1 MRLPTPCHRS
11 LTRVMRSFLEQ
22 CSHARGATQVPGALR
37 GAGTAA
43 PQVHLP
49 AAAPHHRPQHAD
61 AAGRLRPPHARRGA
75 RAHHRRGRRPP
86 SAPGRCA
93 ALPSAAVHCSATVTQ
108 RRTVCFA
115 SRGYLGRSK
124 GPPYCCQAG
133 SAAVCQC
140 CMPRRVRVCWLSSSS
155 GPICVELEPRR
166 GEHHRPDAG
175 RGQRVRRG
183 LLPPLAAG
191 ARVWRTCSGGG
202 YPFLHATHSKRTCL
216 MDANAGRPYPA
227 LTVVFRRAVGA
238 MSLASRALQRLPA
251 TVNACRV
258 DMLPCVTAAS

>member
-124 GPPYCCQAG
+124 GPPYCCRAPLLFASAVCPDASGYAG
-133 SAAVCQC
+133 SAAPPDPSAWSWSRGEVSTIVQTPEGGNASAAGFYHLWQQARECGEPAPGAATRF
-140 CMPRRVRVCWLSSSS
+140 CMPHIAS
-155 GPICVELEPRR
+155 G
-166 GEHHRPDAG
+166 
-175 RGQRVRRG
+175 
-183 LLPPLAAG
+183 LA
-191 ARVWRTCSGGG
+191 
-202 YPFLHATHSKRTCL
+202 
-216 MDANAGRPYPA
+216 
-227 LTVVFRRAVGA
+227 
-238 MSLASRALQRLPA
+238 
-251 TVNACRV
+251 
-258 DMLPCVTAAS
+258 